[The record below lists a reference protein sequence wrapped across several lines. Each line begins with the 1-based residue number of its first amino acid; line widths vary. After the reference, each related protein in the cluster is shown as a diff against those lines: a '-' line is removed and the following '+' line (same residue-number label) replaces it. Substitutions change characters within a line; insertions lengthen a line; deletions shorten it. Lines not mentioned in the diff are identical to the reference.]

1 MWFYGLRPTLLFSFV
16 ERNRSAIFGRR
27 SCSLREEEDI
37 SFIVMEFWG
46 VEVKPG
52 EALTCDPG
60 DERYLHMSQAAIGDK
75 EGAKENERV
84 SLYVHVDGKKF
95 VLGTLSR
102 GKCDQIGLDLV
113 FEKEFKLSHTSQ
125 TGSVFVSGYTTV
137 DHEALDGFPDDED
150 LESSEDEEE
159 ELAQITTLTAKE
171 NGGKT
176 GAKPVKPESK
186 SSVTDKAA
194 AKGKPEVKPPVK
206 KQEDDSDSDSDEDED
221 EDEDEDDDDEDDE
234 DMKDASASDDGDE
247 EDDSDE
253 ESDDDEE
260 EDEET
265 PKPAAGKKRPMPAS
279 DSKSPA
285 TDKKAKISTP
295 AGGQKPGADKGKKTE
310 HIATPYPKHGAKGP
324 ASGVKGKE
332 TPLGSKQTPGSKV
345 KNSSTPESGKKSG
358 QFKCQSCS
366 RDFATEGALSSHNA
380 AKHGGK

>member
-1 MWFYGLRPTLLFSFV
+1 V
-16 ERNRSAIFGRR
+16 ECNRSAIFRR
-27 SCSLREEEDI
+27 RPCYLSEEEEL
-37 SFIVMEFWG
+37 SSTAMEFWG

-52 EALTCDPG
+52 EALACDPG
-60 DERYLHMSQAAIGDK
+60 DEKYLHMSQAAIGDK

-125 TGSVFVSGYTTV
+125 SGSVFFSGYTTL

-150 LESSEDEEE
+150 ESSEDEEE
-159 ELAQITTLTAKE
+159 EIAQAMALAAKE
-171 NGGKT
+171 NGGKP

-186 SSVTDKAA
+186 SPSTNKAA
-194 AKGKPEVKPPVK
+194 AKGKPEVKPPAK
-206 KQEDDSDSDSDEDED
+206 KQEDDSDEDD
-221 EDEDEDDDDEDDE
+221 DDDDDDDEDME
-234 DMKDASASDDGDE
+234 DASESDDGDE

-253 ESDDDEE
+253 ESDEEDE

-265 PKPAAGKKRPMPAS
+265 PKPAAGKKRPMP
-279 DSKSPA
+279 DSVTKSPS

-310 HIATPYPKHGAKGP
+310 HVATPYPKQGGKGP

-332 TPLGSKQTPGSKV
+332 TPLGSKHQTPGSKG
-345 KNSSTPESGKKSG
+345 KNVSTPESGKKSG
-358 QFKCQSCS
+358 QFNCQSCS
-366 RDFATEGALSSHNA
+366 RDFTSEGALSSHKA